1 MCGIAGVLNFINLRE
16 LDFVESLKC
25 IKHRGPDDQGVFF
38 NKIDKIALGNTR
50 LAIQDLSK
58 NGALPIRSFSNRYLL
73 AYNGEIYNFRQLK
86 IDIFESYKKKK
97 INFSWKSN
105 SDAEVLINGIELY
118 GLERMLEKIDG
129 MFAFALW
136 DSKDKKLFIA
146 RDKFGE
152 KPLYYGFLNNV
163 FYFSSEL
170 SFIKSIVKTKL
181 KINKDSVSLMINYGF
196 IPAPQS
202 IYENFEKL
210 APSTYIE
217 ISRNNTYTKKKYKK
231 NLFLNKKQ
239 TWNNSTLNDAT
250 SLIDKILKKTIAN
263 TLTTDVKI
271 SSFLSSGLDSSLVSF
286 YAQNLSNTKID
297 TYCLITDEPLY
308 NEGEEARKIAKSI
321 KSNYNEIKIGDDDVI
336 DFFQKSNLI
345 YTEPFG
351 DSSQVPTYVI
361 AREVS
366 KKNKVILSGDGGDE
380 IFGGYN
386 RYYFQKYFYNNF
398 FFNNIFTKKLFF
410 IFKNL
415 NFEKI
420 NNKNTLNINYW
431 KIGTKLHKIINSL
444 SSKSNTD
451 LLNCYYRSSNYAE
464 MFLKRDFRINFSEII
479 ANDNQKI
486 NIKDL
491 MKLDQT
497 LYLPD
502 DICCKVDR
510 ASMFNSLEVRSPF
523 LSCELFE
530 ATLGMPEKFFVG
542 NNQKVILRNL
552 YKKYF
557 GINYS
562 GKKKGFSIPIK
573 KYLKKNLKDLSYELL
588 SDKNLNLHEYFN
600 NILLKKE
607 WEIFQNNEN
616 TKPNIEYTFWNIL
629 IFQKWYLSQ

>member
-50 LAIQDLSK
+50 LAIQDLSN
-58 NGALPIRSFSNRYLL
+58 NGALPMRSFSNRYLL

-86 IDIFESYKKKK
+86 IDIFDSYKKKK
-97 INFSWKSN
+97 INFSWKST

-196 IPAPQS
+196 IPTPQS

-217 ISRNNTYTKKKYKK
+217 ISRNNNCTKKKYKK
-231 NLFLNKKQ
+231 NLFLDKKQ

-250 SLIDKILKKTIAN
+250 SLIDKVLKKTIAN
-263 TLTTDVKI
+263 TLASDVKI

-297 TYCLITDEPLY
+297 TYCLITDELLY
-308 NEGEEARKIAKSI
+308 NEGKEARKIAKII
-321 KSNYNEIKIGDDDVI
+321 KSNHNEIKIGDDDII

-351 DSSQVPTYVI
+351 DSSQIPTYVI

-398 FFNNIFTKKLFF
+398 IFNNIFIKKLFF
-410 IFKNL
+410 IFKNT
-415 NFEKI
+415 NFDKI
-420 NNKNTLNINYW
+420 NNKYILNLNYW
-431 KIGTKLHKIINSL
+431 KIGTKLHKIFNAL
-444 SSKSNTD
+444 NSKSNTD
-451 LLNCYYRSSNYAE
+451 LLNCYYMSSNYGE

-479 ANDNQKI
+479 ANYNQKI
-486 NIKDL
+486 NINDL

-497 LYLPD
+497 LYLSD

-530 ATLGMPEKFFVG
+530 ATLGMPEKFFVD
-542 NNQKVILRNL
+542 NNQKIILRNL

-562 GKKKGFSIPIK
+562 GQKKGFSIPLK

>member
-136 DSKDKKLFIA
+136 DSIDKKLFIA

-250 SLIDKILKKTIAN
+250 SLIDKILKKTIVN
-263 TLTTDVKI
+263 TLTSDVKI

-297 TYCLITDEPLY
+297 TYCLVTDEPLY

-321 KSNYNEIKIGDDDVI
+321 KSNYNEIKIEDDDVI

-351 DSSQVPTYVI
+351 DSSQLPTYVI

-410 IFKNL
+410 ILKNL

-420 NNKNTLNINYW
+420 NNKNILNINYW

>member
-50 LAIQDLSK
+50 LAIQDLSN

-86 IDIFESYKKKK
+86 IDIFDSYKKKK

-196 IPAPQS
+196 IPASQS

-263 TLTTDVKI
+263 TLTSDVKI

-336 DFFQKSNLI
+336 DFFQKSDLI

-410 IFKNL
+410 ILKNL

-420 NNKNTLNINYW
+420 NNKNILNINYW

-451 LLNCYYRSSNYAE
+451 LLNYYYRSSNYAE

-562 GKKKGFSIPIK
+562 GKKKGFSIPVK